1 MDQEIPGG
9 KTKERL
15 ARRDDPV
22 NLIRRKELRQ
32 VRTPP
37 GFGRPS
43 SRAGK
48 KQIVVFLDPDVLGRL
63 RARARDEERTMQEVL
78 AACIN
83 EGLQPLGHP
92 PLFVVEHRRMFVRS
106 MRRAKPRSGEDTRPS
121 RRGLNGLAG
130 WFEETIV
137 DAALSFAVERGTSV
151 QAIGEEGARR
161 LLADPTLQ
169 IETPAALDPS
179 AA

>member
-1 MDQEIPGG
+1 MDQEISGG

-83 EGLQPLGHP
+83 EGLQPLG
-92 PLFVVEHRRMFVRS
+92 
-106 MRRAKPRSGEDTRPS
+106 
-121 RRGLNGLAG
+121 
-130 WFEETIV
+130 
-137 DAALSFAVERGTSV
+137 LSL
-151 QAIGEEGARR
+151 IH
-161 LLADPTLQ
+161 
-169 IETPAALDPS
+169 I
-179 AA
+179 